1 MVHVRLKRFHACISF
16 LKYNILLILCILYI
30 YHVESCYCCTHYFD
44 KRRVKRKVD
53 GKWGTVMSQM
63 FALSILV
70 FFLFIGD
77 VVAIRTKAWVP
88 SIFISAVLFLI
99 GYWTFF
105 PENIVELAGV
115 PPAVAV
121 MLIYLLITNMGTLL
135 SVQELINQWK
145 TILIA
150 LAGILGIITAL
161 FAIGTFLF
169 GSETI
174 IVAIPPL
181 VGGLVS
187 ALIMSEGA
195 AAAGLPSLAVF
206 AIVIYVMQGFAGY
219 PLTSVMLK
227 KEGNR
232 LLQQFRNG
240 EIDEKQ
246 VDGGNIDSDENE
258 LKLFKWMP
266 EKYNTEFFKFF
277 RLAIV
282 GFLAYQVSVWLAPI
296 VTISPFVLC
305 LLFGVIA
312 TSVGFL
318 EKHPLK
324 KANGFGFAILGLM
337 LFILDGLKKAT
348 PEMMVELIWPLVGCI
363 LIGVAG
369 MYVFSLIMSRVLK
382 VSKEMVFAV
391 SLTALY
397 GFPAD
402 YIITNEVIN
411 SLTQDEKEREV
422 LTSHMLPPM
431 LVAGFIT
438 VTIVS
443 VILAGIFVGFL

>member
-1 MVHVRLKRFHACISF
+1 
-16 LKYNILLILCILYI
+16 
-30 YHVESCYCCTHYFD
+30 
-44 KRRVKRKVD
+44 
-53 GKWGTVMSQM
+53 MSQM
-63 FALSILV
+63 FALSILI
-70 FFLFIGD
+70 FILFIGD
-77 VVAIRTKAWVP
+77 VIAIRTKAWIP
-88 SIFISAVLFLI
+88 SIFISATLFLI

-105 PENIVELAGV
+105 PANIVELSGIHST
-115 PPAVAV
+115 VAV

-135 SVQELINQWK
+135 SLQELINQWK
-145 TILIA
+145 TIMIA
-150 LAGILGIITAL
+150 LAGILGIIAAL
-161 FAIGTFLF
+161 FAIGTLLF

-195 AAAGLPSLAVF
+195 AEAGLPSLAVF

-219 PLTSVMLK
+219 PLTAVMLK
-227 KEGNR
+227 KEGKR

-240 EIDEKQ
+240 EINEKQ
-246 VDGGNIDSDENE
+246 VVNLDGKSIAKE

-277 RLAIV
+277 RLAFV
-282 GFLAYQVSVWLAPI
+282 GFLAYQVSVWIAPYVAI
-296 VTISPFVLC
+296 HPFVLC

-324 KANGFGFAILGLM
+324 KANGFGFAIMGLM
-337 LFILDGLKKAT
+337 LYILDGLKKAT
-348 PEMMVELIWPLVGCI
+348 PDMMVELIYPLIGCI
-363 LIGVAG
+363 VIGVAG
-369 MYVFSLIMSRVLK
+369 MYVFSFIMGKVLK
-382 VSKEMVFAV
+382 VSKEMAFAV

-422 LTSHMLPPM
+422 LNSHMLPPM

-443 VILAGIFVGFL
+443 VVLAGVFVGFL

>member
-1 MVHVRLKRFHACISF
+1 
-16 LKYNILLILCILYI
+16 
-30 YHVESCYCCTHYFD
+30 
-44 KRRVKRKVD
+44 
-53 GKWGTVMSQM
+53 MSQM

-105 PENIVELAGV
+105 PENIVELAGI

-232 LLQQFRNG
+232 LLQKFRNG

-246 VDGGNIDSDENE
+246 VEGGNIDSDVNE
-258 LKLFKWMP
+258 LKLFNWMP

-277 RLAIV
+277 RLAFV
-282 GFLAYQVSVWLAPI
+282 GFLAYQVSVWLAPV

-337 LFILDGLKKAT
+337 LFILDGLKEAT
-348 PEMMVELIWPLVGCI
+348 PDMMVELIWPLVGCI

-369 MYVFSLIMSRVLK
+369 MYVFSLIMSKVLK
-382 VSKEMVFAV
+382 VSKEMAFAV

>member
-1 MVHVRLKRFHACISF
+1 
-16 LKYNILLILCILYI
+16 
-30 YHVESCYCCTHYFD
+30 
-44 KRRVKRKVD
+44 
-53 GKWGTVMSQM
+53 MSQM
-63 FALSILV
+63 LALSMLV
-70 FFLFIGD
+70 FILFIGD
-77 VVAIRTKAWVP
+77 VIAIRTKAWIP
-88 SIFISAVLFLI
+88 SIFISATLFMV

-105 PENIVELAGV
+105 PANIVELSGIHST
-115 PPAVAV
+115 VAV

-135 SVQELINQWK
+135 SLQELINQWK

-150 LAGILGIITAL
+150 LAGILGIIAAL

-174 IVAIPPL
+174 VVAIPPL

-195 AAAGLPSLAVF
+195 ADAGLPSLAVF
-206 AIVIYVMQGFAGY
+206 AILIYVMQGFAGY
-219 PLTSVMLK
+219 PLTAVMLK
-227 KEGNR
+227 KEGKR

-240 EIDEKQ
+240 EINEKRVGNLDESSPVK
-246 VDGGNIDSDENE
+246 E
-258 LKLFKWMP
+258 LTLFNWMP

-277 RLAIV
+277 RLAFV
-282 GFLAYQVSVWLAPI
+282 GYLAYQVSIWLAPYI
-296 VTISPFVLC
+296 AIHAFVLC

-324 KANGFGFAILGLM
+324 KANGFGFAIMGLM
-337 LFILDGLKKAT
+337 LYILDGLKKAT
-348 PEMMVELIWPLVGCI
+348 PDMMVELIYPLIGCI
-363 LIGVAG
+363 VIGVAG
-369 MYVFSLIMSRVLK
+369 MYVFSLIMGKVLK
-382 VSKEMVFAV
+382 VSKEMAFAV